1 MPPRAPYIDFEEN
14 NRWSRQALQACLF
27 HDHMMDAFRV
37 KLGLNLDDGSR
48 AAPRPIGDGIKKL
61 AETFKG
67 RESEFPLE
75 KFINRW

>member
-1 MPPRAPYIDFEEN
+1 M
-14 NRWSRQALQACLF
+14 
-27 HDHMMDAFRV
+27 
-37 KLGLNLDDGSR
+37 GLDLEDGSR
-48 AAPRPIGDGIKKL
+48 ATPRPIGDGIKKL